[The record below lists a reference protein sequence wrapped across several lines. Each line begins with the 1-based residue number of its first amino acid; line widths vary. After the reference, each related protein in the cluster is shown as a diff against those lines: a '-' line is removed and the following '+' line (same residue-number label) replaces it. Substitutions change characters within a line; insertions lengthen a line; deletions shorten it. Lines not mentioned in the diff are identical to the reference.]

1 LEFVSDL
8 RLVMRR
14 WVSGV
19 TILTTVLEGH
29 KHGMTLDSFTSVS
42 LTPPMVCFTIA
53 NTTRMFG
60 MVSKSGIVGIT
71 LLHQGQ
77 QDLSEWFAGRSG
89 DADRFSGVKTFT
101 LKTGVPLIS
110 EGMAYIEFRI
120 VHRFDMPA
128 STLFVAE
135 LVTMAK
141 EEDIEPLVYFNR
153 NYHRMENESKSTD
166 TPGT

>member
-1 LEFVSDL
+1 MEMVSDL
-8 RLVMRR
+8 RVVMRR

-19 TILTTVLEGH
+19 TIITCTMEGE

-42 LTPPMVCFTIA
+42 LNPPMVTFTLA
-53 NTTRMFG
+53 THTRTHA
-60 MVSKSGIVGIT
+60 MVKKTGLVGIT

-89 DADRFSGVKTFT
+89 DAERFSGVKTFELT
-101 LKTGVPLIS
+101 TGVPLIS
-110 EGMAYIEFRI
+110 GGMAYLEGKV
-120 VHRFDMPA
+120 VHQYEMPS

-135 LVTMAK
+135 VVSMAK

-153 NYHRMENESKSTD
+153 TYHRLEYESKSVD
-166 TPGT
+166 E